1 LSRAGLPASSIK
13 VKMPRRKCAS
23 LLAMGLLW
31 LAIGQAALAKDHA
44 PEFVLPTN
52 SGKIDLAEFKGK
64 VVYLDFWAS
73 WCPPCRKSFPWLN
86 EMQQRYGRQGFA
98 VVAINLDKTRDLAGR
113 FLQKIPANFTVAYD
127 PLGKVADSYQVRG
140 MPSSFI
146 IDRNGQIRETHIGFR
161 EKDALHLEETLQA
174 LLVH

>member
-1 LSRAGLPASSIK
+1 MTQRNY
-13 VKMPRRKCAS
+13 MS
-23 LLAMGLLW
+23 LLS
-31 LAIGQAALAKDHA
+31 AALLCLTLSQTALAADKA
-44 PEFVLPTN
+44 PGFVLPTDA
-52 SGKIDLAEFKGK
+52 GKIDLTDLKGK

-98 VVAINLDKTRDLAGR
+98 VVAVNVDKSRNLAAE
-113 FLQKIPANFTVAYD
+113 FLQEVPANFTVAYD
-127 PLGKVADSYQVRG
+127 PQGEVADSYQVQG

-146 IDRNGQIRETHIGFR
+146 IDRSGQIRETHIGFR
-161 EKDALHLEETLQA
+161 QEDASQLEESLQM